1 MSNYINAV
9 ISICLAFVLL
19 VIAPLTFVTISQ
31 YDTSKRLVHNDTVV
45 FLDTIQDKA
54 YITGQDMS
62 DFALQVNSHGM
73 NLNVTVTAYTLASSK
88 DIDGNPIT
96 LKLAKYND
104 FDTLD
109 KADVRLFN
117 KGDLV
122 TVEIEEVGISGTRRL
137 MYKVLNLDVGAFDYT
152 MSVVVQ

>member
-1 MSNYINAV
+1 MSNYINTV

-31 YDTSKRLVHNDTVV
+31 YDTSKRLVHNDTVT

-54 YITGQDMS
+54 YITGQDLS
-62 DFALQVNSHGM
+62 DYSLQVNSHGM
-73 NLNVTVTAYTLASSK
+73 NLDIQVTAFTLASSK

-96 LKLAKYND
+96 LKLMKYND
-104 FDTLD
+104 FDVLD

-117 KGDLV
+117 KGDLNV
-122 TVEIEEVGISGTRRL
+122 
-137 MYKVLNLDVGAFDYT
+137 
-152 MSVVVQ
+152 

>member
-1 MSNYINAV
+1 MSNYINTV

-31 YDTSKRLVHNDTVV
+31 YDTSKRLIHNDTVT
-45 FLDTIQDKA
+45 FLDIIQDKA
-54 YITGQDMS
+54 YITGQDLS

-73 NLNVTVTAYTLASSK
+73 NLNVNVTAYTLASSK

-96 LKLAKYND
+96 LKLTKYND

-117 KGDLV
+117 KGDLL
-122 TVEIEEVGISGTRRL
+122 TVEIEEIGISGTRRL
-137 MYKVLNLDVGAFDYT
+137 MYKVLNLDVGAFNYT